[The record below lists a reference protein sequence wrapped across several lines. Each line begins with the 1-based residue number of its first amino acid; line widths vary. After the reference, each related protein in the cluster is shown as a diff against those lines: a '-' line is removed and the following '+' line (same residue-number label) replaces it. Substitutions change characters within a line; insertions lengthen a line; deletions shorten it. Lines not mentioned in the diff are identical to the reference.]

1 MTMKRTLSTSLGL
14 AFGLLL
20 AGLPAQAQT
29 GTARGKVLDE
39 KNQPVEAA
47 KVEINFLGDVTR
59 TYDTKT
65 NKKGE
70 YTQVGIYPGQYR
82 ITVSK
87 EGYRGAYVDLKISI
101 GEPTYVPDLKL
112 MTVAA
117 AAQAA
122 ADTGAA
128 EIKAGFAKAIDAI
141 HAGNLDEAETEF
153 KAILEKHS
161 DIPEVHYNLGY
172 IYGQKKDYPAA
183 IAAYQKALELRSDY
197 SDAKIALARVYQESG
212 QTDKASELLNAS
224 ENQSDPKV
232 QFNLGIQLLNSGK
245 SDEAYTHFKKAAEI
259 DPDNAEAHYYLG
271 TIAVGKNAIPEAIS
285 ELEKYLSMNPTND
298 QNVATAKGLLQ
309 ALKPAK

>member
-1 MTMKRTLSTSLGL
+1 MKRTLSTTLGL

-20 AGLPAQAQT
+20 LGLPAQAQT

-39 KNQPVEAA
+39 KNEPVEGV
-47 KVEINFLGDVTR
+47 KVEISFLGDVTR
-59 TYDTKT
+59 AYETKT

-87 EGYRGAYVDLKISI
+87 EGYRGAYVDMKISL
-101 GEPTYVPDLKL
+101 GEPTYIPDLKL
-112 MTVAA
+112 MSIAA

-153 KAILEKHS
+153 KGILEKHS
-161 DIPEVHYNLGY
+161 DIPEVHYNLGF
-172 IYGQKKDYPAA
+172 IYGKKKDYPAA
-183 IAAYQKALELRSDY
+183 IAAYQKALELRPDY
-197 SDAKIALARVYQESG
+197 SDAKIALARVYRESG
-212 QTDKASELLNAS
+212 QADKADELLNAS
-224 ENQSDPKV
+224 ENQDDPNI
-232 QFNLGIQLLNSGK
+232 QFNLGVQLLNAGK
-245 SDEAYTHFKKAAEI
+245 SDEAYAHFKKAAEL
-259 DPDNAEAHYYLG
+259 DPDNAEAHYFLG
-271 TIAVGKNAIPEAIS
+271 TIAVGKNQVQEAVS
-285 ELEKYLSMNPTND
+285 ELEKYLSMKPTNE